1 MANYGQHRRKIRSG
15 DLLGWSHREGWF
27 SSWHSFKVNLVRLL
41 TRSAYSHVG
50 VALSIGGRLWVV
62 ESVTPLV
69 RLVPL
74 SSAMPFYHATVP
86 GLEWGDEATEFA
98 LSFVGNPRFRY
109 SQLEAIKARLGMNDI
124 EDDALE
130 CGEFVQ
136 ILYARA
142 GVFLPGQATPAE
154 VMRDVL
160 ERGGV
165 VSFVKGGLE

>member
-1 MANYGQHRRKIRSG
+1 MIYAQHRKKIRSG
-15 DLLGWSHREGWF
+15 DLLAWSHRDGWF
-27 SSWHSFKVNLVRLL
+27 SSWHSFKINLVRLF

-74 SSAMPFYHATVP
+74 SSTAPFHHVTMP
-86 GLEWGDEATEFA
+86 GLRWESEATEFA
-98 LSFVGNPRFRY
+98 LSFVGNPQYRY
-109 SQLEAIKARLGMNDI
+109 SEVEGIKARLGLNDI
-124 EDDALE
+124 NDAALQ
-130 CGEFVQ
+130 CSEFVQ

-142 GVFLPGQATPAE
+142 GVYLPGQATPAG
-154 VMRDVL
+154 VVCAAL

-165 VSFVKGGLE
+165 ISFVGKGVAK